1 MSTIKNYSGYS
12 DLDLTFNPHPAKQ
25 DLMITTGEFAVV
37 RALKNLLLTNHNEK
51 PFNPDYGSN
60 IRRLLFEPLS
70 PMTASALTK
79 EVEFVIKNYE
89 PRVSLEKVN
98 VIGLPDYN
106 SYQVTITFYIE
117 NLVQPFTADF
127 ILSRLR

>member
-1 MSTIKNYSGYS
+1 MTIKNYSGYS
-12 DLDLTFNPHPAKQ
+12 DLDLTFNPHPAKK
-25 DLMITTGEFAVV
+25 DLMVTTGEFAVV

-51 PFNPDYGSN
+51 PFKPNYGSN

-70 PMTASALTK
+70 PMTASALSK
-79 EVEFVIKNYE
+79 EVEYTIKNFE
-89 PRVSLEKVN
+89 PRVSLEKVS
-98 VIGLPDYN
+98 VVAIPDYN
-106 SYQVTITFYIE
+106 SYQVTLTFYIE

>member
-51 PFNPDYGSN
+51 PFNPNYGSN

>member
-1 MSTIKNYSGYS
+1 
-12 DLDLTFNPHPAKQ
+12 
-25 DLMITTGEFAVV
+25 
-37 RALKNLLLTNHNEK
+37 
-51 PFNPDYGSN
+51 
-60 IRRLLFEPLS
+60 
-70 PMTASALTK
+70 MTASALTK